1 MLDSKR
7 ALPSYP
13 DGVLKVYT
21 PKDRKT
27 DFGAR
32 RNIERIEDME
42 FVCSLC
48 FNVQTIREQDY
59 EFAERSSFKL
69 SLKVRTPRFDLV
81 KSDCLALIGTTL
93 FDVSHT
99 DKAQREMYLYLEEV
113 RDIDLGRDST
123 GVDEDRR

>member
-32 RNIERIEDME
+32 RNIERIDDMV

-59 EFAERSSFKL
+59 EFAERASFKL
-69 SLKVRTPRFDLV
+69 SLKVKTPRFDLV
-81 KSDCLALIGTTL
+81 KSDCLALVGSTL
-93 FDVSHT
+93 FDVSHIDAT
-99 DKAQREMYLYLEEV
+99 QREMYLYLEEV
-113 RDIDLGRDST
+113 REIDLEGHS
-123 GVDEDRR
+123 GEVDGD

>member
-1 MLDSKR
+1 MLNTKR

-13 DGVLKVYT
+13 DGVLKIYT

-32 RNIERIEDME
+32 RNIERIDDME

-69 SLKVRTPRFDLV
+69 SLKVKSPRFDLV
-81 KSDCLALIGTTL
+81 KSDCLALIGSTL
-93 FDVSHT
+93 FDVSHIDT
-99 DKAQREMYLYLEEV
+99 SQREMYLYLEEV
-113 RDIDLGRDST
+113 REIDLDGDPRE
-123 GVDEDRR
+123 VA

>member
-1 MLDSKR
+1 MLNTKR

-13 DGVLKVYT
+13 DGVLKIYT

-32 RNIERIEDME
+32 RNIERIDDME

-59 EFAERSSFKL
+59 DFAERSSFKL
-69 SLKVRTPRFDLV
+69 SLKVKAPRFDLV
-81 KSDCLALIGTTL
+81 KSDCLALIGSTL
-93 FDVSHT
+93 FDVSHIDT
-99 DKAQREMYLYLEEV
+99 SQREMYLYLEEV
-113 RDIDLGRDST
+113 REIDLDGDPRE
-123 GVDEDRR
+123 VA

>member
-1 MLDSKR
+1 MLNTMR

-13 DGVLKVYT
+13 DGVLKIYT

-32 RNIERIEDME
+32 RNIERIDDME

-69 SLKVRTPRFDLV
+69 SLKVKSPRFDLV
-81 KSDCLALIGTTL
+81 KSDCLALIGSTL
-93 FDVSHT
+93 FDVSHIDT
-99 DKAQREMYLYLEEV
+99 SQREMYLYLEEV
-113 RDIDLGRDST
+113 REIDLDGDPRE
-123 GVDEDRR
+123 VA

>member
-1 MLDSKR
+1 MLSSKR
-7 ALPSYP
+7 MLPSYP
-13 DGVLKVYT
+13 DGVLKVYV

-32 RNIERIEDME
+32 RNIEKVDDME

-59 EFAERSSFKL
+59 DFAERSSFKL

-81 KSDCLALIGTTL
+81 KSNCLALIGTTL
-93 FDVSHT
+93 FDVSHIDAT
-99 DKAQREMYLYLEEV
+99 QGEMYLYLEEV
-113 RDIDLGRDST
+113 REIDLEGSSN
-123 GVDEDRR
+123 GVDGD